1 MPPQDIPQK
10 SYTKRMDYDIIKSGL
25 SARKRRPGDY
35 LTIDK
40 EGNRQ
45 KLKSYFINEKI
56 PREEREE
63 MLLIA
68 DGPEIVWIPGYR
80 MNCAYYVTDGT
91 ERILE
96 IKITEDGT
104 NVRDDQSI
112 DPGRES

>member
-1 MPPQDIPQK
+1 MYKVVALQQ
-10 SYTKRMDYDIIKSGL
+10 SVRAFATCCFAVGL
-25 SARKRRPGDY
+25 HSIRLHAG
-35 LTIDK
+35 TIDK

>member
-1 MPPQDIPQK
+1 
-10 SYTKRMDYDIIKSGL
+10 
-25 SARKRRPGDY
+25 
-35 LTIDK
+35 
-40 EGNRQ
+40 
-45 KLKSYFINEKI
+45 
-56 PREEREE
+56 